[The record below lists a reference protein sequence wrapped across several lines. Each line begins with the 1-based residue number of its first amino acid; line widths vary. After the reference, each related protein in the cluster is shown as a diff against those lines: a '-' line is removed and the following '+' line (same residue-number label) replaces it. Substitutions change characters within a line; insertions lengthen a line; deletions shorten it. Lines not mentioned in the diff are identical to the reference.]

1 MLISGQEVSMFQQ
14 ITNIK
19 RALALLLSL
28 CLVLTL
34 LPGTALA
41 AEPQLVDG
49 SYEGSGAGRNGAI
62 VLNVTLQSGAITA
75 IEVLSQQ
82 ETPRYWE
89 AASQLIDTIVAANS
103 PEVDGIS
110 GATLSSNGIK
120 DAVRDALSK
129 ADPTIP
135 GEGTEE
141 APFVITTAVQ
151 LRSFAEKVDAGEEAY
166 TAAWVML
173 GADIDLAGADFNPI
187 GQEGKATANAGK
199 LFAGQFDGMGHSIS
213 NLTIQGEYDAE
224 TNIGLFST
232 LADTARVRNVKLENC
247 CIVAAETGS
256 FANIRA
262 GGIAGDTGRTS
273 GSRAAV
279 VDGCSVTGSVTLSN
293 ADGQAFAGGILGRA
307 FTKAAV
313 INCVFDV
320 ELRSTTQGSWNAAY
334 AGGVVG
340 MNGNNAVLANNVSFG
355 NAYAENLS
363 GSNDA
368 YAGFVAGMLGG
379 KLYNSYALG
388 SAAIAQKNGVVKQYV
403 GALAGQDSYATGG
416 SNYYS
421 SAAALSVKDEEENE
435 NVLDARPWYLED
447 AGGLVSAEAREAA
460 DMGTEAFADLLNDN
474 VAGVK
479 EALNE
484 EELALRA
491 WILAEGRVVPSD
503 TVWGEEPPEPA
514 IFASGSGSE
523 EDPWIILTKEQLQA
537 FGVSVT
543 EGESYSGKYVQ
554 LGADLELSGDNWEPI
569 GSGSRFDGSFDGAG
583 HSISGLTEGSQS
595 APLELDAAHARVGLF
610 GWLGEHAVI
619 ENLKLTEVS
628 IHTHS
633 AGSVYIGAIAGRMSG
648 SDTEG
653 DYHGAR
659 IDNCVVTG
667 EIDHTTEKGTSFLG
681 GVCGHVFK
689 GAIIN
694 TWTDV
699 TMRGVEKSGQLVEL
713 GGIAGILNRALVAN
727 CYTLGVLTGSGYRNV
742 EQDIEGMACVGGV
755 AGVNGGC
762 IVNCYSEGDVCAL
775 EYSIDTGVLA
785 GWVTGIAKV
794 YNSWYNASAHMEI
807 DGRTVDP
814 VDPFGEVVSGGVSD
828 EYGFTFPGG
837 LVDKIEGYQPG
848 SQDAARIAEAMNASF
863 ASFPIDIETI
873 YGLEADSLRTW
884 TVEENQ
890 AVLGTEFGS
899 VHYEQPQIEKDLEEE
914 PEPSLRD
921 GTWYGRSEDKGTVV
935 AITVQD
941 GEIVETLVISGDES
955 GEDYDYALARA
966 KFKATFGDFTDY
978 SQMDLSGFTGS
989 GTAEDPYLIETGDQ
1003 LRTLAEQIDEDV
1015 DFYDLYFKQT
1025 RDLDLSDADWFPI
1038 GWGIFADADSDGFG
1052 QDLVALY
1059 PFRGHYDGDNHV
1071 ITGLHAGTQEAPAS
1085 GSWMGLFGIIQGD
1098 YTTNELPAE
1107 GKRAT
1112 VENVHIENVSF
1123 FTENRWRSYVG
1134 GLLGNAQ
1141 GGFTIDN
1148 CSLTGSVSA
1157 RSAEDFAMAGGL
1169 SGSLMYGLVMNSR
1182 TNVEVSAWSGKNYSY
1197 AAGMSALTNRAT
1209 ILNSYTLG
1217 DVHADADQTNRA
1229 EAGGFIALAG
1239 GVCVNCYAMGN
1250 VEIVSKYSMYL
1261 GGFVGMAASASETR
1275 QCYYNTD
1282 TDQTVAG
1289 KPAEEKHFAGMYV
1302 NAAVDEPEQ
1311 AKTAEEIGSEA
1322 FCTLLNG
1329 NRLSISKTL
1338 AEIGEELGADENGSS
1353 QYQSIY
1359 YRGDGSDLL
1368 EWVVLEDHAGF
1379 ARPKQPPVNPFEDVK
1394 EGKYYYDAV
1403 LWAVNAKP
1411 QITKGT
1417 SDTTFSPNENC
1428 TRSQVVSFLWRAAGA
1443 PEPTLE
1449 ACPFTDLDEGAF
1461 YYKAVLWAVEKGIT
1475 AGTFE
1480 TTFSPKKSCT
1490 RAVIVTF
1497 LYRYAG
1503 APKTEG
1509 ASCPFTDVKK
1519 GSFYYKAVLWAV
1531 ENGVTAGT
1539 TPSTFTPKKNCT
1551 RAEAVTFLY
1560 RLAKK

>member
-1 MLISGQEVSMFQQ
+1 MFQLF
-14 ITNIK
+14 TNGK
-19 RALALLLSL
+19 RALALLLCL

-34 LPGTALA
+34 LPGTVLA
-41 AEPQLVDG
+41 AEPQLADG
-49 SYEGSGAGRNGAI
+49 SYEGTGAGRNGAI
-62 VLNVTLQSGAITA
+62 VLNVTLQNGAINA
-75 IEVLSQQ
+75 IDVVSQQ

-89 AASQLIDTIVAANS
+89 AASALIDLIVAANS

-110 GATLSSNGIK
+110 GATMSSNGIK

-129 ADPTIP
+129 ADSSIS
-135 GEGTEE
+135 GDGTAES
-141 APFVITTAVQ
+141 PFVIKTAVQ
-151 LRSFAEKVDAGEEAY
+151 LRSFAEKVDAGEAAY
-166 TAAWVML
+166 TAACVEL
-173 GADIDLAGADFNPI
+173 GADIDLTGIDFNPI
-187 GQEGKATANAGK
+187 GQEGKATSNTGK
-199 LFAGQFDGMGHSIS
+199 LFAGQFDGKGHSIS
-213 NLTIQGEYDAE
+213 NLTIHGESDAE
-224 TNIGLFST
+224 ANIGLFST
-232 LADTARVRNVKLENC
+232 LADTARVRNVKLENVS
-247 CIVAAETGS
+247 IVGTETGS

-262 GGIAGDTGRTS
+262 GGIAGDTARTS
-273 GSRAAV
+273 GSRAAI
-279 VDGCSVTGSVTLSN
+279 VDGCTVTGSVTLHA

-313 INCVFDV
+313 INCVSDV

-340 MNGNNAVLANNVSFG
+340 MNGNNAVLANNAAFGSVS
-355 NAYAENLS
+355 AENLS

-368 YAGFVAGMLGG
+368 YAGGIAGMLGG

-403 GALAGQDSYATGG
+403 GALAGQDSYAAGTG
-416 SNYYS
+416 NYYS
-421 SAAALSVKDEEENE
+421 SAAVLRVTDEEGTET
-435 NVLDARPWYLED
+435 VLEARPWYMED
-447 AGGLVSAEAREAA
+447 AGGLVSAEAMDAA
-460 DMGTEAFADLLNDN
+460 DMGTEAFTDILNGN
-474 VAGVK
+474 IAGIR
-479 EALNE
+479 ETLNE

-491 WILAEGRVVPSD
+491 WTLANGRVIPSAA
-503 TVWGEEPPEPA
+503 VWGEEPPAPS

-523 EDPWIILTKEQLQA
+523 ADPWIILTKEQLQA
-537 FGVSVT
+537 FGVSVS
-543 EGESYSGKYVQ
+543 EGEGYSGKYVQ
-554 LGADLELSGDNWEPI
+554 LGADLDLSGDNWEPI
-569 GSGSRFDGSFDGAG
+569 GSGSRFDGSFDGAD
-583 HSISGLTEGSQS
+583 HSISGLTEGSAD
-595 APLELDAAHARVGLF
+595 APLELDAAHAQIGLF

-619 ENLKLTEVS
+619 ERLKLVDVS

-633 AGSVYIGAIAGRMSG
+633 AGSVYVGAIAGRMSG

-653 DYHGAR
+653 DYHGAW

-667 EIDHTTEKGTSFLG
+667 VIDHTTERGTSFLG

-694 TWTDV
+694 TWTNV
-699 TMRGVEKSGQLVEL
+699 TMRGVEKSGQLVEI

-727 CYTLGVLTGSGYRNV
+727 CYTLGAVTGSGYREV

-755 AGVNGGC
+755 AGVNGGY
-762 IVNCYSEGDVCAL
+762 IVNCYSEGDVTAL

-794 YNSWYNASAHMEI
+794 YNSWYNESAHMEI

-837 LVDKIEGYQPG
+837 LVDKIEGYRPG
-848 SQDAARIAEAMNASF
+848 SADASRIAEAMNASF
-863 ASFPIDIETI
+863 AAFPIDVETI
-873 YGLEADSLRTW
+873 YGLQADSLRNW
-884 TVEENQ
+884 TAAEDH
-890 AVLGTEFGS
+890 AVLGEDFGS

-914 PEPSLRD
+914 PEPSLQD

-941 GEIVETLVISGDES
+941 GEIIETAVISGDES
-955 GEDYDYALARA
+955 GENYDYALARA

-978 SQMDLSGFTGS
+978 SQMDLSGFRGS
-989 GTAEDPYLIETGDQ
+989 GTAEDPYLIETGAQ

-1015 DFYDLYFKQT
+1015 DFYDLYFKQAK
-1025 RDLDLSDADWFPI
+1025 DLDLSDQDWFPI

-1071 ITGLHAGTQEAPAS
+1071 ITGLHAGTKEAPAS

-1098 YTTNELPAE
+1098 YTTNEIPAE

-1112 VENVHIENVSF
+1112 VENVRIENVSF
-1123 FTENRWRSYVG
+1123 CTENRWRSYVG

-1148 CSLTGSVSA
+1148 CTVTGSVSA

-1169 SGSLMYGLVMNSR
+1169 SGSLMYGLV
-1182 TNVEVSAWSGKNYSY
+1182 TNCWTDMDVSAWSGKNYSY

-1209 ILNSYTLG
+1209 ILNAYTLG

-1229 EAGGFIALAG
+1229 EAGGFIALDG

-1282 TDQTVAG
+1282 ADQTVAG
-1289 KPAEEKHFAGMYV
+1289 KPAEEKHFAGKYV

-1322 FCTLLNG
+1322 FCELLND
-1329 NRLSISKTL
+1329 NRLGIAGTL
-1338 AEIGEELGADENGSS
+1338 EEIGNELGADENGSS
-1353 QYQSIY
+1353 KYQSIY
-1359 YRGDGSDLL
+1359 YRGDGSDLT

-1379 ARPKQPPVNPFEDVK
+1379 ALPEQTPVNPFVDVQ
-1394 EGKYYYDAV
+1394 EGQYFYDAV

-1411 QITKGT
+1411 QITTGT
-1417 SDTTFSPNENC
+1417 GKTTFSPNAAC
-1428 TRSQVVSFLWRAAGA
+1428 TRGQIVTFLWRAAGT
-1443 PEPTLE
+1443 PEPTLKV
-1449 ACPFTDLDEGAF
+1449 CPFKDVDEGAY
-1461 YYKAVLWAVEKGIT
+1461 YYKAVLWAVETGIT
-1475 AGTFE
+1475 TGTGKTAFRPNK
-1480 TTFSPKKSCT
+1480 TCT
-1490 RAVIVTF
+1490 RAEAVTF

-1503 APKTEG
+1503 SPGVQTGSCAFTDVTEG
-1509 ASCPFTDVKK
+1509 AY
-1519 GSFYYKAVLWAV
+1519 YYKAVLWAV
-1531 ENGVTAGT
+1531 ETGITAGT
-1539 TPSTFTPKKNCT
+1539 TPSTFTPTKNCT